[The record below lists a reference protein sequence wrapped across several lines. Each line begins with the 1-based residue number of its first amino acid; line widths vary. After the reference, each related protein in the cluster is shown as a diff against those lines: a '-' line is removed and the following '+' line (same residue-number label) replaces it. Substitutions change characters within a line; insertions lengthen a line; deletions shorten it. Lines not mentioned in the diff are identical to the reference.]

1 MRRIVTPDTAATT
14 VHNLNRTTNMWL
26 GSQGIPECCQ
36 DDVNYDETHLSVRVM
51 FEFQEGLMR
60 SGQVQLYMKTNV
72 K

>member
-1 MRRIVTPDTAATT
+1 MRRIVTPDTAETT

-26 GSQGIPECCQ
+26 GYQGIPECCQ
-36 DDVNYDETHLSVRVM
+36 GDVNYGETHLSVRVM
-51 FEFQEGLMR
+51 FEVQEGLMR